1 MSNHSGDRSPF
12 CGTMVR
18 TLSPYRDGRC
28 HCAAL
33 VGRQAAFWAAAGSVD
48 VDLSF
53 SSFLECYWADVAEC

>member
-1 MSNHSGDRSPF
+1 
-12 CGTMVR
+12 MVR